1 RHESLQIAKV
11 DILLLPSNCE
21 IHIWSAMLF
30 APPVPKTRVDLAH
43 PTTGQQPRGY
53 VSAATAK
60 MWSRKQ
66 SAGVLVESAELNNGV
81 KRPAERPSSRQEAKR
96 IKSDVKSTAPVLA
109 PKPKNIS
116 TAYRAAKEKGK
127 ERNAVARRALSSKG
141 NTRDQANSC
150 RPGLSGKE
158 NIGFIHSTIPSA
170 RIDTFSKESAV
181 PIKLVSKSILAPVN
195 GVSKGSRA
203 STNFLPTGH
212 FVPVNAMKKTYGSS
226 TREMM
231 KEEVRSADAMEIS
244 PIKAPVS
251 SFAAPQTTS
260 SSPHPAQLLKQ
271 KALFDMID
279 AWSVSPPAGQ
289 LERMKLSS
297 PLQDIEN
304 KTSPDITP
312 VRHRTSHPAA
322 PVAQARLK
330 SPTPDQAPISQQ
342 QKRESLG
349 RRISDPPVIDSNDLF
364 GFDEY
369 AEEHAKADWEAEVR
383 MCNVD
388 VASPRPFTCQQRA
401 KAINTL
407 FAIHSGLKCS
417 PDVLFTAIRTFDLF
431 IAKWKYVRSYGNY
444 EMTWD
449 DRGLLLAVVATL
461 SLAAKGDSQNP
472 GWTYKKLMGTMAP
485 TWTPNE
491 FMMMESKILEV
502 VGVYTYPTPLQF
514 LRQINGKTRFEKKYH
529 QTAKYLVEVAQYDQK
544 FVRVKPSQLAAVA
557 NYTARKVMNDD
568 PWNQHLVASSG
579 YMEDALKELSRP
591 LMMLVL
597 DQNPKTSNVV
607 KKYSTEEFSFVAPVF
622 ASHLEFCL

>member
-1 RHESLQIAKV
+1 
-11 DILLLPSNCE
+11 
-21 IHIWSAMLF
+21 
-30 APPVPKTRVDLAH
+30 
-43 PTTGQQPRGY
+43 
-53 VSAATAK
+53 

-66 SAGVLVESAELNNGV
+66 SAGLLIESAELNNGV

-96 IKSDVKSTAPVLA
+96 IKSDVKSTVPVLA
-109 PKPKNIS
+109 SKPKNIS
-116 TAYRAAKEKGK
+116 TAYRAAREKGK

-181 PIKLVSKSILAPVN
+181 TMKLVSKSILAPVN
-195 GVSKGSRA
+195 VINKGPRA

-212 FVPVNAMKKTYGSS
+212 FVPVDAMRKTHGPS
-226 TREMM
+226 TREMI
-231 KEEVRSADAMEIS
+231 KAEIRPTDAMEIS

-251 SFAAPQTTS
+251 LFAAPQTTS
-260 SSPHPAQLLKQ
+260 SSSTHPVQLLEQ
-271 KALFDMID
+271 KALLNMID
-279 AWSVSPPAGQ
+279 VWSASPPAGQ

-297 PLQDIEN
+297 PLQDIKN
-304 KTSPDITP
+304 KTSTDITP
-312 VRHRTSHPAA
+312 VRHRTTHPAA
-322 PVAQARLK
+322 PVAQTRLK
-330 SPTPDQAPISQQ
+330 SPTPDQPPISQQ
-342 QKRESLG
+342 QKRESLR
-349 RRISDPPVIDSNDLF
+349 RRISEPPVIDSNDPF
-364 GFDEY
+364 VFNEY
-369 AEEHAKADWEAEVR
+369 AEEHAKADREAEVR
-383 MCNVD
+383 MCNID

-407 FAIHSGLKCS
+407 VALHSGLKCT

-431 IAKWKYVRSYGNY
+431 IAKWKYVRFYGNY

-449 DRGLLLAVVATL
+449 DRGLLLAVVAAL
-461 SLAAKGDSQNP
+461 SLAAKGDSQNR
-472 GWTYKKLMGTMAP
+472 GWTYRKLMGTMAP

-491 FMMMESKILEV
+491 FMMMETKILEV
-502 VGVYTYPTPLQF
+502 VGAYTYPTPLQF
-514 LRQINGKTRFEKKYH
+514 LRQIDGKTRFERKYH
-529 QTAKYLVEVAQYDQK
+529 ETAKYLVEVAQYDQK

-568 PWNQHLVASSG
+568 PWNQHLVATSG
-579 YMEDALKELSRP
+579 YMEEVLKELSRP

-607 KKYSTEEFSFVAPVF
+607 KKYSTGEFSFVAPVF